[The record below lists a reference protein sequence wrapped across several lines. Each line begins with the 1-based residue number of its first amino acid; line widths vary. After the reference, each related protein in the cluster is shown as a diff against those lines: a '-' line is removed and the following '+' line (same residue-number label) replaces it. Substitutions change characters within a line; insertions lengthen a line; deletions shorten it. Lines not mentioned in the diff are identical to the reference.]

1 MNFTAESS
9 HTLVAERG
17 LYKLYN
23 CGGSTVSLASVVAL
37 PRASTHPWHTGL
49 LQGGGEEALAAHINL
64 VQNHCRHL
72 GKSLYCVEWITML
85 TAVSV
90 PGLASLPA
98 LPPGVDN
105 KCVHQSWAGEYQL
118 HYEEPEGEESAGD
131 TEDTADTAIRFTA
144 GYHEDR
150 RTDHLDTSGEDDW
163 WWENE
168 VDTAAD
174 RE

>member
-1 MNFTAESS
+1 M
-9 HTLVAERG
+9 
-17 LYKLYN
+17 
-23 CGGSTVSLASVVAL
+23 
-37 PRASTHPWHTGL
+37 P
-49 LQGGGEEALAAHINL
+49 
-64 VQNHCRHL
+64 
-72 GKSLYCVEWITML
+72 
-85 TAVSV
+85 AVSV

-105 KCVHQSWAGEYQL
+105 KCVHQSWAGEYLL
-118 HYEEPEGEESAGD
+118 HYEEAEVGDTSAGD
-131 TEDTADTAIRFTA
+131 TSAGDTAADTAETAIRFTA

-150 RTDHLDTSGEDDW
+150 RTDYLHTSGEDDW